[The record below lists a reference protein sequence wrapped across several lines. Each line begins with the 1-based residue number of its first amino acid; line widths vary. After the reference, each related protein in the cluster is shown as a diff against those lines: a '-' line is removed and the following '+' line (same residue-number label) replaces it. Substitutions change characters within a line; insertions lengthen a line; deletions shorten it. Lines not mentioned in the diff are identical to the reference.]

1 MKYDPAHIAD
11 QLTGAQQ
18 RRLLALARAG
28 TSLPWTRTDP
38 ALQERFLVQRYTDPF
53 DKAYAEISSRGEAV
67 ARAL

>member
-1 MKYDPAHIAD
+1 MFDPIRVAD

-28 TSLPWTRTDP
+28 QSLPWVRTDD
-38 ALQERFLVQRYTDPF
+38 ALQERRLLQRYTDPL
-53 DKAYAEISSRGEAV
+53 DKAFAEINGRGQAV